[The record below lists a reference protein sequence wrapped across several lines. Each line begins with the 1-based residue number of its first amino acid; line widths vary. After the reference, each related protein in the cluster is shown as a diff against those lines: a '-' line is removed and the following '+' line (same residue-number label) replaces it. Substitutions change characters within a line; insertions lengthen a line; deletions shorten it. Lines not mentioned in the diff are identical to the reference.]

1 MACVLTRKQHI
12 TRRGA
17 EACTRIE
24 LRESNPFAGQL
35 VEVGGFDPPLTIT
48 AKFPVT
54 EIVRHNQDDVGP
66 TTDHLRLRRAG
77 GRIDKRKDAQEGY
90 E

>member
-1 MACVLTRKQHI
+1 MRVHERH
-12 TRRGA
+12 
-17 EACTRIE
+17 
-24 LRESNPFAGQL
+24 PFAGQL

-66 TTDHLRLRRAG
+66 TTDNLRLRRAG
-77 GRIDKRKDAQEGY
+77 GRTDKRKGAQQGY